1 MTLSVRD
8 LPAPVAS
15 HRGRLPGD
23 PGRPLTTPG
32 GASRAA
38 RRGMALLLLGWFA
51 LPFVPL
57 LVWAFADRWAFPS
70 VLPQEWGVGGL
81 SSAFAQGGAAAFGR
95 SLLLGLV
102 VAAIATPL
110 GAILGRALA
119 LGWAPAP
126 RLVTAVVFAPVLLPP
141 FAAAL
146 GINVLLLRAHVPALA
161 GLVLVL
167 VAMALPYTTF
177 SMRAAYAAHDLGYEE
192 EARTLGASRARVLWQ
207 VHVPL
212 LAPALARSAFLAFLV
227 GWSDYIITVMVGGGQ
242 IVTLPLI
249 TASAASG
256 VGNDALVAALSL
268 AAVIPPVLLLLVLV
282 RGDRRM
288 TP

>member
-1 MTLSVRD
+1 
-8 LPAPVAS
+8 
-15 HRGRLPGD
+15 
-23 PGRPLTTPG
+23 
-32 GASRAA
+32 
-38 RRGMALLLLGWFA
+38 MALLLLGWFA
-51 LPFVPL
+51 LPFAPL

-70 VLPQEWGVGGL
+70 VLPQEWGVAGL
-81 SSAFAQGGAAAFGR
+81 SSAVAQGGAAAFGR

-119 LGWAPAP
+119 LGWAPVP
-126 RLVTAVVFAPVLLPP
+126 RLVTAVVFAP
-141 FAAAL
+141 
-146 GINVLLLRAHVPALA
+146 
-161 GLVLVL
+161 VL

>member
-1 MTLSVRD
+1 V
-8 LPAPVAS
+8 
-15 HRGRLPGD
+15 
-23 PGRPLTTPG
+23 
-32 GASRAA
+32 
-38 RRGMALLLLGWFA
+38 
-51 LPFVPL
+51 
-57 LVWAFADRWAFPS
+57 
-70 VLPQEWGVGGL
+70 
-81 SSAFAQGGAAAFGR
+81 
-95 SLLLGLV
+95 
-102 VAAIATPL
+102 
-110 GAILGRALA
+110 
-119 LGWAPAP
+119 P

-146 GINVLLLRAHVPALA
+146 GINVLLLRAQVPALA